1 MLVAQLQRLTRAC
14 GVAYQPSVQLRT
26 TVSETGPAGP
36 AAQLRVG
43 DSLTTE
49 RVFGH
54 DDVRTYCMLTGDSN
68 PIHTDKARTGD
79 FSLDS
84 FRLAALSES
93 PVWQA
98 AARAAGLESCLV
110 PGMLLA
116 SLFPAIVGSHLV
128 RDSHCIALAWLILAR

>member
-1 MLVAQLQRLTRAC
+1 MARRRRSDRAQNIKQRRFSFCRRLRLIVTPLARGSMRVAQLQRLTRAC
-14 GVAYQPSVQLRT
+14 GVAYPPSVQLRT
-26 TVSETGPAGP
+26 TVSETGPA
-36 AAQLRVG
+36 AQLSVG

-79 FSLDS
+79 VSLDS

-93 PVWQA
+93 PVC
-98 AARAAGLESCLV
+98 RLPHV
-110 PGMLLA
+110 P
-116 SLFPAIVGSHLV
+116 
-128 RDSHCIALAWLILAR
+128 RD